1 MSADVQGL
9 TVGTLARN
17 VMPVSFTVL
26 LVLVAILPL
35 PIPYF
40 SVMAPALPLMA
51 VYYWSVY
58 RPDLMPHVAVFLIG
72 LLVDIFAGTPIGV
85 NALVLLVVQD
95 VVVAQ
100 RRYLV
105 GKSFWM
111 LWLGFIMVAPGAL
124 ALTWLLISAMAGS
137 LVAPLAMLFQLLV
150 TVGVFPWFAWL
161 LLLSQS
167 SIYSA
172 E

>member
-1 MSADVQGL
+1 MTAGAQSL
-9 TVGTLARN
+9 TLGTMARN
-17 VMPVSFTVL
+17 VVPVTLTLL

-35 PIPYF
+35 PVPYY

-58 RPDLMPHVAVFLIG
+58 RPDLVPHVAVFFIG

-95 VVVAQ
+95 VVAAQ
-100 RRYLV
+100 RRFLV

-111 LWLGFIMVAPGAL
+111 LWLGFLLVAPGAL

-137 LVAPLAMLFQLLV
+137 LVAPLAMLLQLLV
-150 TVGVFPWFAWL
+150 TVGIFPWFAWL
-161 LLLSQS
+161 LLLSQR
-167 SIYSA
+167 SIYRTQ
-172 E
+172 